1 MIKWFDYYIDQLKG
15 LIDIALT
22 VILGIG
28 IMVSFIYGLVM
39 LIGNNT

>member
-1 MIKWFDYYIDQLKG
+1 MTKWFDYYIDQLRG

-28 IMVSFIYGLVM
+28 IVASFIYGLFILVSS
-39 LIGNNT
+39 NT